1 MIEKFKKQ
9 IFEIPTVLLNN
20 RLFVWPNKKCW
31 YVVEELPT
39 QTAERK
45 RPLGAGCMNKY
56 VPFRQNH
63 ESTVVG
69 PRWTWGHFPN

>member
-1 MIEKFKKQ
+1 M
-9 IFEIPTVLLNN
+9 L
-20 RLFVWPNKKCW
+20 
-31 YVVEELPT
+31 VVEELPT

-63 ESTVVG
+63 ESTVV
-69 PRWTWGHFPN
+69 PTMMDWGHFPN